1 MSQKNLPLCPVSRT
15 AFIIG
20 SRWTSEIIRELVD
33 NGPRRFSD
41 FEAALPGR
49 VFGGLV
55 PSLLVDHARLPRGA
69 SPHVGTSH
77 LDVGLQLALLD
88 EGRYRRGA
96 TELVVSRGLGAVG
109 LPWRVCCPPEGVL
122 LRLVPRS

>member
-41 FEAALPGR
+41 FEAALPGIAPNTLSNR
-49 VFGGLV
+49 LKM
-55 PSLLVDHARLPRGA
+55 LEDH
-69 SPHVGTSH
+69 SV
-77 LDVGLQLALLD
+77 V
-88 EGRYRRGA
+88 RRKIYD
-96 TELVVSRGLGAVG
+96 TH
-109 LPWRVCCPPEGVL
+109 P
-122 LRLVPRS
+122 PRSEYHLTDKGLKMRPIIDAMRLWGQQSS